1 MKTQLFVSFLAR
13 KAMSKKTGMVP
24 IYCRVRYGDTTAQF
38 STKIDVPYINWDSK
52 RTRVKGNSKKAMN
65 LKLETLRISIIEK
78 YDALI
83 KTNVIITAK
92 TIIDYYKNDTLI
104 MNSVIN
110 VFKQHNTNMKSLIGI
125 EYSYGSYKNYKTT
138 LKHLIKYINTKYNA
152 NDIFLN
158 KINYD
163 FIYNFSQFLLLHTEC
178 NHNGMMKHIQRFKK
192 ITNFC
197 INNNYITNDPFAGF
211 KISFKKSNRVYIN
224 KQELHTLKN
233 ITLNDSLSKVR
244 DIFLFACYTGLSY
257 IDLYNLSLKNI
268 RKGNDNLQWVYVKR
282 HKTNIPSNI
291 PILPPAFSILK
302 KYKKQKNINRI
313 FPMISNQKMNKA
325 LKEIAHLCNFNK
337 KLTFHSA
344 RHTFATTVTLTNGV
358 PIETVSKMLGH
369 NNIKTTQIYARVIDS
384 KVSKDMLILRNKFVK

>member
-268 RKGNDNLQWVYVKR
+268 RKGYDNLQWIYVKR

-384 KVSKDMLILRNKFVK
+384 KVSQDMLILRQKFI

>member
-197 INNNYITNDPFAGF
+197 IKNNYITNDPFAGF

-224 KQELHTLKN
+224 KDELHILKN

-244 DIFLFACYTGLSY
+244 DIFFFACYTGLSY

-268 RKGNDNLQWVYVKR
+268 RKGYDNLQWIYVKR

-291 PILPPAFSILK
+291 PILPYAFSILK

-313 FPMISNQKMNKA
+313 FPMISNQK
-325 LKEIAHLCNFNK
+325 
-337 KLTFHSA
+337 
-344 RHTFATTVTLTNGV
+344 
-358 PIETVSKMLGH
+358 
-369 NNIKTTQIYARVIDS
+369 
-384 KVSKDMLILRNKFVK
+384 

>member
-13 KAMSKKTGMVP
+13 KAMIKKTGMVP
-24 IYCRVRYGDTTAQF
+24 IYCRVRYSDTTAQF
-38 STKIDVPYINWDSK
+38 STKIDVLYINWDSK
-52 RTRVKGNSKKAMN
+52 RTRVKGNRKKAMN

-125 EYSYGSYKNYKTT
+125 EYSFGSYKNYKTT

-152 NDIFLN
+152 NDLFLN

-197 INNNYITNDPFAGF
+197 IKNNYITNDPFVGF

-224 KQELHTLKN
+224 KDELYTLKN

-257 IDLYNLSLKNI
+257 IDLYNLSLNNI

-302 KYKKQKNINRI
+302 KYKKQKNVNRI
-313 FPMISNQKMNKA
+313 FPMISNQKINKA

-384 KVSKDMLILRNKFVK
+384 KVSQDMLILRQKFM

>member
-268 RKGNDNLQWVYVKR
+268 RKGYDNLQWIYVKR

-369 NNIKTTQIYARVIDS
+369 NNIKTTQLYARVIDS
-384 KVSKDMLILRNKFVK
+384 KISSDMLILRQKFM

>member
-197 INNNYITNDPFAGF
+197 IKNDYITNDPFAGF

-268 RKGNDNLQWVYVKR
+268 RKGYDNLQWIYVKR

-302 KYKKQKNINRI
+302 KYKKQKNIDRI
-313 FPMISNQKMNKA
+313 FPMISNQKINKA
-325 LKEIAHLCNFNK
+325 LKEISHLCNFNK

-344 RHTFATTVTLTNGV
+344 RHTFATTITLTNGV

-369 NNIKTTQIYARVIDS
+369 NNIKTTQLYARVIDS
-384 KVSKDMLILRNKFVK
+384 KVSQDMLILRQKFI

>member
-268 RKGNDNLQWVYVKR
+268 RKGYDNLQWIYVKR

-337 KLTFHSA
+337 KITFHSA
-344 RHTFATTVTLTNGV
+344 LLTFSKTVTLTNGF
-358 PIETVSKMLGH
+358 PIETVYKMLGN
-369 NNIKTTQIYARVIDS
+369 NNIKTTQLYARVIDS
-384 KVSKDMLILRNKFVK
+384 KISSDMLILRQKFM

>member
-138 LKHLIKYINTKYNA
+138 LKHIIKYINTKYNT

-268 RKGNDNLQWVYVKR
+268 RKGYDNLQWIYVKR

-369 NNIKTTQIYARVIDS
+369 NNIKTTQLYARVIES
-384 KVSKDMLILRNKFVK
+384 KISSDMLKLRQKSI

>member
-1 MKTQLFVSFLAR
+1 MKTQLLVSFLAR

-369 NNIKTTQIYARVIDS
+369 NNIKTTQLYARVIDS
-384 KVSKDMLILRNKFVK
+384 KISSDMLILRQKFM

>member
-138 LKHLIKYINTKYNA
+138 IKHLIKYINTKYNA

-163 FIYNFSQFLLLHTEC
+163 FIYNFSQFLLLHTDC

-268 RKGNDNLQWVYVKR
+268 RKGYDNLQWVYVKR

-369 NNIKTTQIYARVIDS
+369 NNIKTTQLYARVIDS
-384 KVSKDMLILRNKFVK
+384 KISSDMLLLRQKFI

>member
-13 KAMSKKTGMVP
+13 KAMIKKTGMVP
-24 IYCRVRYGDTTAQF
+24 IYCRVKYSDTTVQF
-38 STKIDVPYINWDSK
+38 STKMDVLYINWDSK
-52 RTRVKGNSKKAMN
+52 RTRVTGNSKKAMN

-78 YDALI
+78 YDELI
-83 KTNVIITAK
+83 RTNVIITAK
-92 TIIDYYKNDTLI
+92 IIVDYYKNNTLI

-110 VFKQHNTNMKSLIGI
+110 VFKQHNENMKSLIGI

-138 LKHLIKYINTKYNA
+138 LKHLIKYINTKYNT

-197 INNNYITNDPFAGF
+197 IKNNYITKDPFFGF
-211 KISFKKSNRVYIN
+211 KISFKKSNRVYVTN
-224 KQELHTLKN
+224 NELHTLQN
-233 ITLNDSLSKVR
+233 ITLNSSLSKVR

-268 RKGNDNLQWVYVKR
+268 TKGIDNLQWIYVKR
-282 HKTNIPSNI
+282 QKTNIPSNI
-291 PILPPAFSILK
+291 PILPAAFSILK
-302 KYKKQKNINRI
+302 RYKKEKNINRI
-313 FPMISNQKMNKA
+313 FPMISNQKINKA
-325 LKEIAHLCNFNK
+325 LKEISNLCNFNK

-358 PIETVSKMLGH
+358 PIESVSRMLGH
-369 NNIKTTQIYARVIDS
+369 NNIKTTQIYAQVIDS
-384 KVSKDMLILRNKFVK
+384 KISSDMLILRQKFI